1 MTGPRR
7 LLSSIAI
14 PAAVLLLLVAL
25 TYLFFPVG
33 RVNTV
38 ITRQLEAQGLTLTP
52 AARKTFLPGLA
63 WDDVMLS
70 SGQGALVGCDLLKAR
85 LLLAPLLGGRVKLG
99 ASAIIRNGHLDLEYG
114 LNGEDLLWLRGDG
127 INLADIPFFKTV
139 LSARAA
145 GNLWMEGDVRRG
157 PKGESG
163 EIKLEV
169 RQLEFSGVKL
179 GGFSLPDASNLRTRG
194 MIRISN
200 GNVRVESFTLQG
212 EGIYMRVS
220 GDIPGGAA
228 AVNAPLN
235 LVLEIMP
242 NPEFLEKQKLV
253 FLLLAKFMISPG
265 NYRLPIRGTLLNPL
279 ILS

>member
-7 LLSSIAI
+7 LLRSIAI
-14 PAAVLLLLVAL
+14 PAAALFLLVVL
-25 TYLFFPVG
+25 TYLFFPIG
-33 RVNTV
+33 RINTV
-38 ITRQLEAQGLTLTP
+38 ITQQLEAQGLSMTP

-63 WDDVMLS
+63 WNDLMLS
-70 SGQGALVGCDLLKAR
+70 SGQGPLVGCDLLKIR
-85 LLLAPLLGGRVKLG
+85 LLFAPLLAGRVKLG
-99 ASAIIRNGHLDLEYG
+99 AEAIIRNGHLDLDYG
-114 LNGEDLLWLRGDG
+114 VNGEELLWLRADG
-127 INLADIPFFKTV
+127 INLADISFFKTV

-145 GNLWMEGDVRRG
+145 GNLWMEGAVKRG
-157 PKGESG
+157 PKGQTG

-194 MIRISN
+194 MIRVTD

-220 GDIPGGAA
+220 GDVPGGAN

-235 LVLEIMP
+235 LMLEIMP

-253 FLLLAKFMISPG
+253 FLLLAKFMVSPG
-265 NYRLPIRGTLLNPL
+265 NYRLPIRGTMLKPL
-279 ILS
+279 IL